1 VLEENQDCLKE
12 ELAKKASEHFTY
24 GTNMRGSGAYR
35 KNLAE
40 IYIKRLLEALDQEE
54 R

>member
-1 VLEENQDCLKE
+1 MLDDSQDCLKE
-12 ELAKKASEHFTY
+12 ELVKIASEGFTY

-35 KNLAE
+35 KHLAE